1 MVRRLG
7 RDLLPHGHTIVMEPA
22 FTWIASYGYAAIFGL
37 LLLGIVGLPVPD
49 ETLLTFVG
57 YLSFRGDL
65 LLAPALAS
73 AFLGSACGISI
84 SYALGRFVGP
94 TIIPKLSE
102 RFHVNPDHMTRAQQ
116 WVQRWGKYA
125 LVIAYFVPGVR
136 HVAAIMAGVSKLSP
150 GTFVRFA
157 YVGALVWSGTFVMVG
172 YWLGEEWSRLSP
184 SLHRALLLLGVA
196 TGVLLIVALV
206 VVRRQGRAD
215 EPTP

>member
-1 MVRRLG
+1 
-7 RDLLPHGHTIVMEPA
+7 MEPA

-37 LLLGIVGLPVPD
+37 LVLGIVGLPVPD

-65 LLAPALAS
+65 MLAPSLAS

-84 SYALGRFVGP
+84 SYALGRFAGP
-94 TIIPKLSE
+94 TMLTKLSGTLQ
-102 RFHVNPDHMTRAQQ
+102 VNPEHITRAQQ

-136 HVAAIMAGVSKLSP
+136 HFAALMAGVAKMPL
-150 GTFVRFA
+150 GTFARFA
-157 YVGALVWSGTFVMVG
+157 YVGALLWSSTFILVG

-184 SLHRALLLLGVA
+184 SLHRSLLLFGLA
-196 TGVLLIVALV
+196 MGVLLVAGLV
-206 VVRRQGRAD
+206 VLKRRSRAS
-215 EPTP
+215 EPNT